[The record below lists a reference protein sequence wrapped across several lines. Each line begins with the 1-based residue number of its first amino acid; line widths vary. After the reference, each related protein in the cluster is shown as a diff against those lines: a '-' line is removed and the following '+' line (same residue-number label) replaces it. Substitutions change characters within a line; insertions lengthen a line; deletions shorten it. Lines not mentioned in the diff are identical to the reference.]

1 MHQTGA
7 VTPEIDIS
15 NLEIDISICGFAAR
29 KVSYFPKFSFTKSD
43 HFLREK
49 SIIMPDRE
57 LRHMRRTELVE
68 IILALKQSE
77 DQLRAENAALS
88 AQLQERQIHIENA
101 GSIAQAALELN
112 KVFEAAQ
119 AAADDYVASVLAA
132 NKNTDAAASALRA
145 QAEAEAQQILAQAQ
159 TEAANLKARTQQQCD
174 AETEAAARKRA
185 QTEADCKAMLA
196 RTQQEIQQ
204 RRAAFDRRASE
215 LLDGYHSTE
224 FLPEERAK

>member
-1 MHQTGA
+1 
-7 VTPEIDIS
+7 
-15 NLEIDISICGFAAR
+15 
-29 KVSYFPKFSFTKSD
+29 
-43 HFLREK
+43 
-49 SIIMPDRE
+49 MPDRE

-77 DQLRAENAALS
+77 DRLRAENAALS

-119 AAADDYVASVLAA
+119 AAADEYVASVLAA

-174 AETEAAARKRA
+174 TEAAARKRA

>member
-1 MHQTGA
+1 
-7 VTPEIDIS
+7 
-15 NLEIDISICGFAAR
+15 
-29 KVSYFPKFSFTKSD
+29 
-43 HFLREK
+43 
-49 SIIMPDRE
+49 MPDRE

-119 AAADDYVASVLAA
+119 AAADEYVASVLAA
-132 NKNTDAAASALRA
+132 NKNTAASALRA

>member
-1 MHQTGA
+1 
-7 VTPEIDIS
+7 
-15 NLEIDISICGFAAR
+15 
-29 KVSYFPKFSFTKSD
+29 
-43 HFLREK
+43 
-49 SIIMPDRE
+49 MPDRE

-101 GSIAQAALELN
+101 GSIAQAA
-112 KVFEAAQ
+112 
-119 AAADDYVASVLAA
+119 ADDYVASVLAA

-159 TEAANLKARTQQQCD
+159 TEAASLKARTQQQCD